1 MTSSSLAAPRTSL
14 AALFQLTLDS
24 SSASST
30 REDSHAIQRARRGA
44 ASCSQRKAHERSSCA
59 GKKPRTRPGFHAP
72 LAREGGLTLALRG
85 RARTR
90 AKAAW
95 NEVAALQGEEGGS
108 CCYAILRSTGRI
120 VTPGLTRTAG
130 IVWSRRICRGEREDQ
145 HGRHRLGR
153 GTSSCCLLLPTSAS
167 GSRAVQIALDLCLGH
182 NQSATSPDSWSDRN
196 ESERR
201 REGREGDAP
210 SR

>member
-130 IVWSRRICRGEREDQ
+130 IVWSRRICRGRER
-145 HGRHRLGR
+145 GSARASSSRARHLV
-153 GTSSCCLLLPTSAS
+153 LLLAAAD
-167 GSRAVQIALDLCLGH
+167 GRQRLSRRA
-182 NQSATSPDSWSDRN
+182 DRARPVPWAQ
-196 ESERR
+196 SERAEPR
-201 REGREGDAP
+201 LLER
-210 SR
+210 